1 MASLMMASSISL
13 ILPTT
18 ILSRLL
24 ESNYKHRHRD
34 MNILSHGTSIVLLI
48 LFAVYLY
55 FQLKTRPRLSVE
67 IPHNGGDPNP
77 GNGNNSE
84 EEAQTVLGKWR
95 DGCALVGA
103 ILCTIGC
110 SIYLVG

>member
-1 MASLMMASSISL
+1 
-13 ILPTT
+13 
-18 ILSRLL
+18 
-24 ESNYKHRHRD
+24 

-103 ILCTIGC
+103 IRAGSYPRGSFRRGRSAI
-110 SIYLVG
+110 S